1 MAARAK
7 KDPGTAKPKYR
18 YQVMNW
24 AEYDRALVSRGDLTI
39 WFDEATIREGW
50 TPPPPVGRGK
60 PGLYSAL
67 AIQTCLTLKTL
78 FRLPYRA
85 TEGLMKS
92 LMRLVSS
99 RMIFIKTIGA
109 LWSLWA
115 KGRAVGK
122 SSDFSTA
129 SAPVRRR
136 RIVHKSTASFPQ
148 AARRAASCCCPK
160 YASSGVCQP
169 SA

>member
-7 KDPGTAKPKYR
+7 MDPGTSKPKHRYR
-18 YQVMNW
+18 VANW

-39 WFDEATIREGW
+39 WFDEATIKDGW

-85 TEGLMKS
+85 PP
-92 LMRLVSS
+92 
-99 RMIFIKTIGA
+99 
-109 LWSLWA
+109 
-115 KGRAVGK
+115 KG
-122 SSDFSTA
+122 
-129 SAPVRRR
+129 
-136 RIVHKSTASFPQ
+136 
-148 AARRAASCCCPK
+148 
-160 YASSGVCQP
+160 
-169 SA
+169 